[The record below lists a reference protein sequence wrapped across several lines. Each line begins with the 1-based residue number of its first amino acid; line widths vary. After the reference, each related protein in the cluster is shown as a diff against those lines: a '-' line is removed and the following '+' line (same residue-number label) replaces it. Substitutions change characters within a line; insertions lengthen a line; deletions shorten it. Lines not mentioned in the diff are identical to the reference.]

1 MHHETG
7 ANAPLVIASLVAC
20 LIMFVLL
27 MVYVVANAPSAAW
40 VTLLATLAAAFVIE
54 VVYRRRTGR
63 RFKQLDEHPA
73 ATP

>member
-1 MHHETG
+1 
-7 ANAPLVIASLVAC
+7 LVAC

-27 MVYVVANAPSAAW
+27 MVYVVAAPSAAW